1 MFEMHSFWPES
12 YTFRDS
18 KDLDFEEYR
27 RVIQDPI
34 ALDNIKSRLDYKNS
48 QQVRILNYLLYTYS
62 HEMLCFHL
70 FSNFS

>member
-48 QQVRILNYLLYTYS
+48 QQVRILNYFYIPILMNSLI
-62 HEMLCFHL
+62 FD
-70 FSNFS
+70 FS